1 VAPSLHTAGSAAP
14 PRLQPLLI
22 FSHGNSF
29 PAGTYGVVFRHLR
42 ARGYTVR
49 AIDKFGHD
57 SAYPVT
63 SNWPQLVRQLADFAA
78 LQVEQTGQPAC
89 LVGHSL
95 GGYLSLMCAA
105 QHPTLGG
112 QPLAGVVLLDSP
124 LVGGW
129 RATAVGLA
137 KNSRVVGSVAPGAIS
152 RRRRNQWLDKQE
164 VLDYFL
170 GKKAFAAWNEEVL
183 RDYIEHGTHD
193 ASGPDSKQLLSFD
206 RDVETAIYNT
216 LPHNLEQLLRRHPLQ
231 CPVSFIGGLQSAE
244 IRQAGMALTNKV
256 TRGRITMLDGSHLF
270 PMERPAATAAAIE
283 TALLN
288 MSAGQPLADQ
298 PERQAKTF
306 NL

>member
-1 VAPSLHTAGSAAP
+1 MPVGV
-14 PRLQPLLI
+14 QPLLV

-29 PAGTYGVVFRHLR
+29 PAGTYGVLFGHLQ

-57 SAYPVT
+57 PAYPVT

-105 QHPTLGG
+105 QHPVLGG
-112 QPLAGVVLLDSP
+112 QPVAGVVLLDSP

-129 RATAVGLA
+129 RATAVGFA
-137 KNSRVVGSVAPGAIS
+137 KHSRIVRSVAPGAVS
-152 RRRRNQWLDKQE
+152 RRRRDQWVGKQE
-164 VLDYFL
+164 ALDHFRS
-170 GKKAFAAWNEEVL
+170 KKAFSGWNEEVL
-183 RDYIEHGTHD
+183 RDYIEHGTYD
-193 ASGPDSKQLLSFD
+193 ASGPGSKRLLSFD

-216 LPHNLEQLLRRHPLQ
+216 LPHNLERLLQKHPVRCL
-231 CPVSFIGGLQSAE
+231 VSFIGGLQSAE
-244 IRQAGMALTNKV
+244 IRQAGMALTSKV

-288 MSAGQPLADQ
+288 MDAGQPAAG
-298 PERQAKTF
+298 PERHAKTF
-306 NL
+306 SL